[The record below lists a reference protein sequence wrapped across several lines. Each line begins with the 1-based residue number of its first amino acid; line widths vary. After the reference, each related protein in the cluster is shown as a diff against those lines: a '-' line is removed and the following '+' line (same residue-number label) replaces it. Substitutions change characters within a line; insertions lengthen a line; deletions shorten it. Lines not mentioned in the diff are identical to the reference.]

1 MLFCFRIVNRQ
12 LIIVRYG
19 EIALKGKETRR
30 YFESVLIKNIK
41 NVLIKNNIP
50 NKIEKEW
57 GRIYVYTEQIKKS
70 LSCLKKIFG
79 ITSVSSVYQTSSEL
93 DCISKLSVELSKR
106 KLTKRKSFAIRATRT
121 GKHDFT
127 SQDVAVRVGNDIV
140 KITKA
145 IVNLTKPDFE
155 LFIEIRGDKAFIFTN
170 KIRCVGGMPYGTQ
183 GKILALIDS
192 KYSILAAWYL
202 IRRGC
207 KATFIITK
215 KANLKI
221 LNSFIKNWY
230 IDPDIYALKP
240 DKNLIK
246 NLNKI
251 AYEKKCEVV
260 VTGDSLFYKSNK
272 TLSYIKNL
280 KKSLNFPVLHPLIAM
295 DEKEI
300 NKKCKGIGIN
310 L

>member
-30 YFESVLIKNIK
+30 HFESVLIKNIK
-41 NVLIKNNIP
+41 NALKKNDIP

-79 ITSVSSVYQTSSEL
+79 LTSVSPVFKTSS
-93 DCISKLSVELSKR
+93 DMNCISKLSVELSKE

-121 GKHDFT
+121 GKHNFT

-140 KITKA
+140 KATKA
-145 IVNLTKPDFE
+145 FVNLTKPDFE
-155 LFIEIRGDKAFIFTN
+155 LFIEIREDKAFIFTE
-170 KIRCVGGMPYGTQ
+170 KIRCVGGMPYDTQ
-183 GKILALIDS
+183 GKIIALIDS
-192 KYSILAAWYL
+192 KKSILASWYL

-207 KATFIITK
+207 NAIFIVNK
-215 KANLKI
+215 KTYLKV
-221 LNSFIKNWY
+221 LNSFTKKWY
-230 IDPDIYALKP
+230 IDSDVIIIKK

-251 AYEKKCEVV
+251 VNEKRCEAV
-260 VTGDSLFYKSNK
+260 VTGNSLFYESSK

-280 KKSLNFPVLHPLIAM
+280 KKSLFIPVLHPLIAM
-295 DEKEI
+295 GEKEI
-300 NKKCKGIGIN
+300 IKKCKEIGIN